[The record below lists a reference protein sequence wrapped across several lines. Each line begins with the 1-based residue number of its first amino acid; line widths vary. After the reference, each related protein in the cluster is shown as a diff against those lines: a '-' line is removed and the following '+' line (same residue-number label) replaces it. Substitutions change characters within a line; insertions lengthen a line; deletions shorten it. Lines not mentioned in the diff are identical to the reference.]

1 MKSYYQLA
9 LGLFAIMLVATIVV
23 VGFNYLF
30 GLNTNVSDDNVAT
43 AIAVIAFAIALVLRF
58 VYFRDE

>member
-9 LGLFAIMLVATIVV
+9 LGLFAIMLVATIIV
-23 VGFNYLF
+23 VGFNFLF
-30 GLNTNVSDDNVAT
+30 GFSMDVGDDNVAT
-43 AIAVIAFAIALVLRF
+43 AIAFVAFAIALVLRF

>member
-23 VGFNYLF
+23 IGFNYLF

-58 VYFRDE
+58 VYFKE